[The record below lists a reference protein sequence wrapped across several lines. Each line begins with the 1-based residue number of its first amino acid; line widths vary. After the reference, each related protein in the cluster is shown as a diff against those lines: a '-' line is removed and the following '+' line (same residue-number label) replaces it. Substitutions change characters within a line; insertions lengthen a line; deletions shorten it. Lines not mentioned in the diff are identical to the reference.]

1 MKADSTPVLKD
12 LVLAGGGHSHVIV
25 LKRFGMKP
33 MPGVRVTLICR
44 DVETPYSGMLPGH
57 VAGHYSHDDVHIDLG
72 PLARFA
78 NARFYHDEV
87 IGLDT
92 AERKV
97 ICRNRPPVPYDVLS
111 IDIGS
116 APRMDGVPGAG
127 GAVVPVKPIGNFVA
141 RWNALVERVLAT
153 RRPMRI
159 GVVGGGAG
167 GVEMVL
173 AMRHGLRTRLCEAGG
188 DPDRLSFEL
197 FAAGAEVLPR
207 TPPRVRAA
215 FARVLAG
222 QGVRVHVNARV
233 ERVSRGAPCT
243 AGVAARGAGDGH
255 AREAGPPGV
264 PHVPDATA
272 RGTDDGHARE
282 AGRSSASSSAGVK
295 ARGAGAN
302 DEPSREAGNPGAS
315 FPFGAA
321 TRDADNGRG
330 RSGVP
335 SPAGAAVQD
344 TDDESAREAAYPT
357 MLHTTGGTAHALDE
371 TLWVTQ
377 AGTQAWLAES
387 GLATDEGGFVAVW
400 PTLESTSHPGVFA
413 SGDCAAVLAHP
424 REKAGV
430 FAVRQGPPLA
440 ANLRRALRGLAPRPF
455 TPQRRYLS
463 LIGTGG
469 RHAVATRGGALVFEG
484 DWVWQWKDWI
494 DRRFMRK
501 FTDFPDMTDDTKLDL
516 PSGLAGGDAIR
527 ELSAVAMRCGGCG
540 AKVGATV
547 LARVMNRIEPVAR
560 DDVLIGLDDP
570 DDAAVAE
577 TPPGKVM
584 VHTVDSFRAM
594 IDDPYLFGRIAA
606 NHSLGDVF
614 AMGAEPQTA
623 LAIATLPYGL
633 ESKVEDTLAQMMTGA
648 TEVLREAGA
657 ALVGGHTSEGAELA
671 LGFAVSGLIDRGTI
685 LRKGGMR
692 PGDRLLVTKPLGT
705 GALFAADMRHKA
717 RGAWITAALEV
728 MQQSNHAGAR
738 CLHRRGASACTD
750 VTGFGL
756 LGHLVEMIRASEV
769 DVELDLGAIPFLAGA
784 LDTVAAGI
792 TSSLQPQNLRLRRAV
807 RDHEKAAGDPRWPL
821 LFDPQTAGGLLASV
835 AGSEA
840 EDCVEELRALGYPRA
855 ALIGCV
861 LVRSDAP
868 EPVVLVG

>member
-1 MKADSTPVLKD
+1 MNAGSTPIVKD

-25 LKRFGMKP
+25 LKRFGMRP

-57 VAGHYSHDDVHIDLG
+57 VAGHYTHDDIHIDLG

-78 NARFYHDEV
+78 NARFYHDEI
-87 IGLDT
+87 IGLDPV
-92 AERKV
+92 EGKV
-97 ICRNRPPVPYDVLS
+97 ICRNRPPVSYDVLS

-116 APRMDGVPGAG
+116 APRTHDVPGAE

-141 RWNALVERVLAT
+141 RWNALVARVLAT
-153 RRPMRI
+153 EAPVRI
-159 GVVGGGAG
+159 GVVGAGAG

-173 AMRHGLRTRLCEAGG
+173 AMRHGLRARLRGAGG
-188 DPDRLSFEL
+188 NPDRLSFEL
-197 FAAGAEVLPR
+197 FADGAEVLPSK
-207 TPPRVRAA
+207 PPRVRAA
-215 FARVLAG
+215 FARVLAEY
-222 QGVRVHVNARV
+222 GVRVHLDAWIDRV
-233 ERVSRGAPCT
+233 TPGALHA
-243 AGVAARGAGDGH
+243 AGLTGGAEFGAGDG
-255 AREAGPPGV
+255 AVCDAG
-264 PHVPDATA
+264 
-272 RGTDDGHARE
+272 
-282 AGRSSASSSAGVK
+282 
-295 ARGAGAN
+295 
-302 DEPSREAGNPGAS
+302 
-315 FPFGAA
+315 
-321 TRDADNGRG
+321 
-330 RSGVP
+330 
-335 SPAGAAVQD
+335 
-344 TDDESAREAAYPT
+344 YPCV
-357 MLHTTGGTAHALDE
+357 LHTASGALHELDE
-371 TLWVTQ
+371 VLWVTA
-377 AGTQAWLAES
+377 AGAQPWLAAS
-387 GLATDEGGFVAVW
+387 GLDTDESGFVAVH

-413 SGDCAAVLAHP
+413 AGDCAAVLDHP

-440 ANLRRALRGLAPRPF
+440 ENLHRALRGLVLKPF

-463 LIGTGG
+463 LISTGD
-469 RHAVATRGGALVFEG
+469 RRAFATRGGSLVLDG
-484 DWVWQWKDWI
+484 DWVWRWKDWI

-501 FTDFPDMTDDTKLDL
+501 FADLPDMTDDAKLDL
-516 PSGLAGGDAIR
+516 PSGLAGDDAIK
-527 ELSAVAMRCGGCG
+527 ELSAIAMRCGGCG

-547 LARVMNRIEPVAR
+547 LGRVMNQLDPVAR

-570 DDAAVAE
+570 DDAAVVE
-577 TPPGKVM
+577 TPPGKVV

-606 NHSLGDVF
+606 NHSLGDIF
-614 AMGAEPQTA
+614 AMGGEPQTA
-623 LAIATLPYGL
+623 LAIATLPYGI
-633 ESKVEDTLAQMMTGA
+633 ESQVEDTLRQMMIGA

-671 LGFAVSGLIDRGTI
+671 LGFAVSGLIDREKI

-692 PGDRLLVTKPLGT
+692 PGDRLIVTKPLGT
-705 GALFAADMRHKA
+705 GTLFAADMRHKA
-717 RGAWITAALEV
+717 RGAWIAAALDS

-769 DVELDLGAIPFLAGA
+769 DVELDLGAMPFLPGA

-807 RDHEKAAGDPRWPL
+807 RDLDQAASDPRWPL
-821 LFDPQTAGGLLASV
+821 LFDPQTAGGLLASI

-840 EDCVEELRALGYPRA
+840 QACVKELRSLGYLHT
-855 ALIGCV
+855 ALIGRVVAPSNALEPITV
-861 LVRSDAP
+861 LI
-868 EPVVLVG
+868 